1 MNRLGKLGIVLL
13 IALFAVG
20 CASTDDVETPEVINL
35 YKTLTVQLVN

>member
-20 CASTDDVETPEVINL
+20 CASTSDGDTAGD
-35 YKTLTVQLVN
+35 